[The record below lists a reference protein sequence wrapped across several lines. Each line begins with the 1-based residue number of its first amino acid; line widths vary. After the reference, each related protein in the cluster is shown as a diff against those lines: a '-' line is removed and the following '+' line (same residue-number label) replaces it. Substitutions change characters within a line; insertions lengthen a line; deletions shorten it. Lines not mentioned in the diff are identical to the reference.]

1 MFAIQR
7 RRLRSV
13 GVTSLASDPSQ
24 IGRSIF
30 AGPGGARQIGRLEI
44 SPLRLGATR
53 EITFMPSRSA
63 GGFFTRA
70 SNRTFPAGWPPR
82 MVGPAGPAPLL
93 HLMAFRTG
101 RREGKMGAP
110 WCAIGAPPE
119 KTKSAPL
126 RHWVFSLVGAP
137 PSMAQTCLRLWCAR
151 VEHTARRVR
160 TYERRQGLITLG
172 ITDGGHGKSTQL
184 ARP

>member
-1 MFAIQR
+1 MLVPVVHDR
-7 RRLRSV
+7 LGGLRSRRCV
-13 GVTSLASDPSQ
+13 S
-24 IGRSIF
+24 
-30 AGPGGARQIGRLEI
+30 
-44 SPLRLGATR
+44 
-53 EITFMPSRSA
+53 
-63 GGFFTRA
+63 
-70 SNRTFPAGWPPR
+70 
-82 MVGPAGPAPLL
+82 
-93 HLMAFRTG
+93 G
-101 RREGKMGAP
+101 RRARSPSCPRAQRGAFSPEQAIELSRLAGRRAWWVRRGLRHCSTSWRFGRAGSKGKMGSP
-110 WCAIGAPPE
+110 WFAIGAPLE